1 MRALGNSIVAGAGSG
16 PWTVMVHALHGRTLA
31 RYDTQRLVVSG
42 RKVGL
47 QSPRGYMI
55 RVRGPLRGGMKMFWS
70 GETRMSRVQIS
81 PAPPNP

>member
-1 MRALGNSIVAGAGSG
+1 MKALDILLFAGAGLG

-47 QSPRGYMI
+47 QSPRGFEI
-55 RVRGPLRGGMKMFWS
+55 RVRGPLRWD
-70 GETRMSRVQIS
+70 EDVLER
-81 PAPPNP
+81 